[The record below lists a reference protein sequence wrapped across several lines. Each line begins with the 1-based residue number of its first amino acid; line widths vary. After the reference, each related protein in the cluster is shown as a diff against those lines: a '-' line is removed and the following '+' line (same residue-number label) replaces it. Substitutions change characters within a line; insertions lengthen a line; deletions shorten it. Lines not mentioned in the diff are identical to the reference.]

1 VRKAFLLL
9 VGAAAA
15 ALTFSSCDASPYAAS
30 VNGHDISVAYLYN
43 QLKQWSAN
51 RAWVTSFDSANSSA
65 NGGSGTTVAG
75 SGGPSTYSSTFT
87 ADILDTIVEFDIVH
101 DYLEAHGRQPSPD
114 ELIAAR
120 AVNEYL
126 RADYWEQ
133 FSPALRQFL
142 VEQLADEALL
152 VPRST
157 DQATIR
163 SAYSQIEPYLF
174 SQVCLDEASATTQ
187 AAAEVLSF
195 SAKVNGVTVCFDQA
209 ALEGEP
215 AGFRQAVLKLSP
227 GEVSQPIRVSYGY
240 QVVQLVSRKAPGLS
254 AGVEQV
260 LSAATATSEPPAL
273 SRLLSGAKVKVN
285 PEFGTWS
292 KGQIVPPRPV
302 GGT

>member
-1 VRKAFLLL
+1 VRKVLVLLAGVL
-9 VGAAAA
+9 AA
-15 ALTFSSCDASPYAAS
+15 ALMFTSCDASPYAAS
-30 VNGHDISVAYLYN
+30 VDGHDISVAYLYN

-51 RAWVTSFDSANSSA
+51 RSWVTSFDSANSSA

-101 DYLEAHGRQPSPD
+101 DYLLAHGRLPSPD
-114 ELIAAR
+114 ELVAAR

-126 RADYWEQ
+126 RAQYWAQ
-133 FSPALRQFL
+133 FSPSLRQFL
-142 VEQLADEALL
+142 VEQLADEAVL

-163 SAYSQIEPYLF
+163 SAYTQIKPYLF
-174 SQVCLDEASATTQ
+174 SQICLDEASTTTQ
-187 AAAEVLSF
+187 AAALALSF
-195 SAKVNGVTVCFDQA
+195 SARVNGVTVCLDQA
-209 ALEGEP
+209 ALEEEP
-215 AGFRQAVLKLSP
+215 ADFRQAVLKLSP
-227 GEVSQPIRVSYGY
+227 GQVSQPIRVSYGY

-273 SRLLSGAKVKVN
+273 SRILAKAKVKVN
-285 PEFGTWS
+285 PEYGTWS
-292 KGQIVPPRPV
+292 NGQITPPRPV